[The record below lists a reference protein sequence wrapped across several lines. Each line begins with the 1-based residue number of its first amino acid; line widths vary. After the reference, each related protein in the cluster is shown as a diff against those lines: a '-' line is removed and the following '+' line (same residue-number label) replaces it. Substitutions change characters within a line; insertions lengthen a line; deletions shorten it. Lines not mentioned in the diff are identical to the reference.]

1 VFLNGTF
8 SEWIEVLSGVP
19 QGSVLGPLLF
29 LIFINDIDLAAADI
43 DAIVKFA
50 DDTKVGKSIRSEADK
65 LALQTALHNL
75 CTWTEKWGMDF
86 NISKCKVMHF
96 GRNNPGYVYEMNGEV
111 LAEVEAERDIGV
123 TVHKSLKPSQQCA
136 KAAGTARA
144 VLGQITRAFHFRDR
158 YTFVKLFK
166 TYVRPHLEFCTPA
179 WAPWTQ
185 ADRDCLEKVQIK
197 MVSMVSGL
205 QSDTYEGR
213 LAELGLDTLQERC
226 HVADMIMM
234 NKMAHKV
241 GDFDFSELF
250 DPVQNNH
257 ATRAGADPLNVKPR
271 AATLELRRGFFG
283 YRAVKDW
290 NRIPGHIK
298 NIPVA
303 GRFKQAY
310 RRTRAAPAR

>member
-1 VFLNGTF
+1 M
-8 SEWIEVLSGVP
+8 
-19 QGSVLGPLLF
+19 
-29 LIFINDIDLAAADI
+29 
-43 DAIVKFA
+43 
-50 DDTKVGKSIRSEADK
+50 DTS
-65 LALQTALHNL
+65 T
-75 CTWTEKWGMDF
+75 
-86 NISKCKVMHF
+86 
-96 GRNNPGYVYEMNGEV
+96 
-111 LAEVEAERDIGV
+111 
-123 TVHKSLKPSQQCA
+123 
-136 KAAGTARA
+136 
-144 VLGQITRAFHFRDR
+144 
-158 YTFVKLFK
+158 
-166 TYVRPHLEFCTPA
+166 
-179 WAPWTQ
+179 
-185 ADRDCLEKVQIK
+185 DRDCLEKVQIK

-205 QSDTYEGR
+205 QSDTYEGQ
-213 LAELGLDTLQERC
+213 LAELGLDTLQERR

-234 NKMAHKV
+234 NKMAHRV

-310 RRTRAAPAR
+310 RRTRAAPTR